1 MIRGTILG
9 AHHCGWGEESKNK
22 KKQREKV
29 MGGRPADG
37 WTEAADGPAPTAYYF
52 AGTKNISRPERI
64 LQDLRRN

>member
-9 AHHCGWGEESKNK
+9 AHHCGWVGRIEEQK
-22 KKQREKV
+22 KAREKV
-29 MGGRPADG
+29 IGGRPADG